1 MLQRNTKTR
10 SAHIGL
16 QSAGFEP
23 AATLQPSMIKQ
34 RDRRSRT
41 VSLLAILL
49 VTATLAGCASG
60 NALEAEPFATRDA
73 EETAVMPQAQQTAII
88 ERFFPTPDKP
98 TKDSTPIVTLESL
111 VLTTSIGSNNEP
123 RGEVRGVSGAG
134 TLYAAALVHD
144 LTKGSVA
151 SAYWTNKADTVIY
164 SSEISIDENAETR
177 WLAFQWNIDGSLPPG
192 DYAVYIYIDSW
203 MLGSLVF
210 QLR

>member
-10 SAHIGL
+10 SAHIAL
-16 QSAGFEP
+16 QPAGCEP
-23 AATLQPSMIKQ
+23 ATKLQRSMIKQ
-34 RDRRSRT
+34 RNLRSRT

-49 VTATLAGCASG
+49 LTATLTGCASG

-73 EETAVMPQAQQTAII
+73 EETAVMPEAQQSAII
-88 ERFFPTPDKP
+88 ERFFPTPDKS
-98 TKDSTPIVTLESL
+98 TKEPTPIVTLESL
-111 VLTTSIGSNNEP
+111 VLTTSLGPNSEP
-123 RGEVRGVSGAG
+123 SGEVRGVSGTG

-177 WLAFQWNIDGSLPPG
+177 WLAFQWNIDGSQPSG

>member
-10 SAHIGL
+10 SAHTALL
-16 QSAGFEP
+16 QAGFER
-23 AATLQPSMIKQ
+23 ATNLQRSMIK
-34 RDRRSRT
+34 RPDRNTRV
-41 VSLLAILL
+41 VSLLALL
-49 VTATLAGCASG
+49 MVTVTLVGCASG
-60 NALEAEPFATRDA
+60 NAIEAEPFATRDA
-73 EETAVMPQAQQTAII
+73 KETAVMPEAQQTAII

-98 TKDSTPIVTLESL
+98 TKESTPIVTLESL
-111 VLTTSIGSNNEP
+111 VLTTSLGPNSEP
-123 RGEVRGVSGAG
+123 SGEVRGVSGTG

-151 SAYWTNKADTVIY
+151 SAYWTNKDDTVIY
-164 SSEISIDENAETR
+164 SSEISIDESAETR

-192 DYAVYIYIDSW
+192 NYAVYIYIDSW